1 MIVTMKGD
9 KLHLLLQY
17 QKVPPNI
24 GSDWDPCNHSLENA
38 AIFEQTFL
46 YLASSI
52 MKTIQN

>member
-1 MIVTMKGD
+1 MKGD